1 MPTFEAQR
9 FTSLFTSAFQ
19 ENKLSG
25 CLSKDTVDVFY
36 RLTEYMLEVN
46 AQFNLTAIT
55 DLEHI
60 IYQHYVDCAIPAMR
74 LPRGARVIDVGCGG
88 GFPSLP
94 IAILRPDVH
103 VHAIDSTAKKVRYV
117 EACADRFSLC
127 NLTCETVRAEDL
139 GKGAGRESYDVAIAR
154 AVADLRIL
162 CELCLPLVRVGGTM
176 IAMKGKQAPFE
187 LAASKKA
194 IAVLG
199 GKAAPI
205 EQITIRGTCEEL
217 CHPLI
222 FIEKITRTPSTYPR
236 PYTQISKKP
245 L

>member
-1 MPTFEAQR
+1 MPSFDIQR
-9 FTSLFTSAFQ
+9 FTSLFTSAFH

-25 CLSKDTVDVFY
+25 CLSKDTVDTFY
-36 RLTEYMLEVN
+36 HLTEHMMEVN
-46 AQFNLTAIT
+46 EQFNLTAIT
-55 DLEHI
+55 DLERI
-60 IYQHYVDCAIPAMR
+60 IFQHYVDCAIPAMR
-74 LPRGARVIDVGCGG
+74 LPKGARVIDVGCGG

-94 IAILRPDVH
+94 IAILRPDVQ

-117 EACADRFSLC
+117 GECADLFSLS

-139 GKGAGRESYDVAIAR
+139 GKGIARESYDVAIAR
-154 AVADLRIL
+154 AVADLRVL

-176 IAMKGKQAPFE
+176 IAMKGKQASFE
-187 LAASKKA
+187 LTASKKA
-194 IAVLG
+194 IAILG
-199 GKAAPI
+199 GKAAPLENI
-205 EQITIRGTCEEL
+205 IIRGSAEDM

-222 FIEKITRTPSTYPR
+222 FIEKVTRTPGAYPR